1 MGAVVDI
8 VANLMALELH
18 CFEVMLPN
26 LFQTKQ

>member
-8 VANLMALELH
+8 VADLMALEVQS
-18 CFEVMLPN
+18 FEVMLPN